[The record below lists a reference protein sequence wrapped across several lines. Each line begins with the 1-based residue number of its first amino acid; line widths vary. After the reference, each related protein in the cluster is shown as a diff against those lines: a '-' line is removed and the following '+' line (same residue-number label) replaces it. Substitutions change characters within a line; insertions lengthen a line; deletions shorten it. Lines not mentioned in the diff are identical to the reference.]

1 MVAST
6 DVLKE
11 SLDNL
16 SSRKHVISD
25 EAVHAKRH
33 LEEEQRASQLE
44 LAQNVEKQQDLLKEF
59 NVSIKLLTKIFQ
71 QSKFDSILGL
81 AVNPTRMLVLNFCIG
96 IFRGF
101 GFCVGAL
108 IFASLFL
115 YFFADIVLALF

>member
-1 MVAST
+1 MAASI

-33 LEEEQRASQLE
+33 LEEEQLTNHRE
-44 LAQNVEKQQDLLKEF
+44 LTQNIEKQQDLLKEF
-59 NVSIKLLTKIFQ
+59 NISIKLLTKIFQ

-81 AVNPTRMLVLNFCIG
+81 AVNPTRMLILNFCIG

-101 GFCVGAL
+101 GFCRS
-108 IFASLFL
+108 IDIWIIINLF
-115 YFFADIVLALF
+115 FSDILLTLF